1 MSIQPSSSHAHLDPA
16 ELAPFIQHT
25 KITSIATRAEMIS
38 HAEEVLEYGFNAAM
52 VGGPWVA
59 TVAEVLRGTD
69 ALVASAIDFP
79 TVGVVTTEGKVAEAR
94 SLVKNGAQQLD
105 VGVQL
110 GYLRSGMYDEFRD
123 DLRQI
128 VEASGVP
135 IKPLLELPLLTPEE
149 RNIAVELAIEAG
161 VAYIKNASGGHIET
175 ATPASVEY
183 LVERSRGR
191 VPVKAS
197 GGISNYTQA
206 VALLDAGAVL
216 LGTSSGI
223 AIVTA
228 TAGETDGY

>member
-1 MSIQPSSSHAHLDPA
+1 MTDTTSFSALKPA
-16 ELAPFIQHT
+16 EIAPYIQHT
-25 KITSIATRAEMIS
+25 KISSVATRAEMIA

-69 ALVASAIDFP
+69 GLVASAIDFP
-79 TVGVVTTEGKVAEAR
+79 TVGVVTTEGKVAEAK
-94 SLVKNGAQQLD
+94 SLVAKGAQQLD

-135 IKPLLELPLLTPEE
+135 VKPLLELPLLTPEE
-149 RNIAVELAIEAG
+149 REIAVELAIEAG

-175 ATPASVEY
+175 ASPASVEY

-197 GGISNYTQA
+197 GGISNYAQA
-206 VALLDAGAVL
+206 VSLLEAGAVL
-216 LGTSSGI
+216 LGTSSGV

-228 TAGETDGY
+228 TEGETDGY

>member
-1 MSIQPSSSHAHLDPA
+1 MDPHIGV
-16 ELAPFIQHT
+16 FD
-25 KITSIATRAEMIS
+25 RAI
-38 HAEEVLEYGFNAAM
+38 F
-52 VGGPWVA
+52 
-59 TVAEVLRGTD
+59 
-69 ALVASAIDFP
+69 ASAIDFP

-94 SLVKNGAQQLD
+94 SLVAKGAQQLD

-135 IKPLLELPLLTPEE
+135 VKPLLELPLLTPEE
-149 RNIAVELAIEAG
+149 REIAVELAIEAG
-161 VAYIKNASGGHIET
+161 VSYIKNASGGHIET

-183 LVERSRGR
+183 LVERSHGR

-197 GGISNYTQA
+197 GGITNYSQA

-228 TAGETDGY
+228 TDAVADGY